1 MRRNDG
7 ESYLLI
13 DHRESPG
20 FTVDQC
26 SKAGIP
32 VHAFEIFGKGTKAE
46 FGTKSCSHCQRQI
59 VLRPERVRPRN
70 TCSKCDKYICDNCA
84 VNFKLTLECVPFKQR
99 IENYLR
105 KAALAQINA
114 KL

>member
-1 MRRNDG
+1 MRRSDG

-13 DHRESPG
+13 DHSDSPG
-20 FTVDQC
+20 LTGDQC
-26 SKAGIP
+26 ARAGIP
-32 VHAFEIFGKGTKAE
+32 AHAHEIFAKGVKAE

-59 VLRPERVRPRN
+59 VLRPERVRPRHF
-70 TCSKCDKYICDNCA
+70 CPKCDKYICDNCH
-84 VNFKLTLECVPFKQR
+84 VNFALTFECVPFKKR
-99 IENYLR
+99 IEDYLR